1 MINHRST
8 LLAAAIAALFATGA
22 VAGDTKYKTDESKTL
37 DTTTQATPADPDA
50 AQSTDAPTAPST
62 TTAATSAGEPIDD
75 GMEETASAG
84 EERITDA
91 KFFERAASA
100 NMLEVQLGELA
111 KERGTTAD
119 VKAFAERMC
128 TDHGKKI
135 EEMKALAAKKNV
147 TLPTALIPQHQE
159 TLDRLTAIPAEEFDE
174 GYVDFM
180 VRAHR
185 DMETLLRNTA
195 EQTADNDIRT
205 FANDT
210 LKGVQDHYAHA
221 QKLDAQNVVAGTEDD
236 VPNDDDDT
244 NE

>member
-8 LLAAAIAALFATGA
+8 LLAAAVAALIATGA
-22 VAGDTKYKTDESKTL
+22 AADDTKLTNDETKTL
-37 DTTTQATPADPDA
+37 DTTTETVPADPA
-50 AQSTDAPTAPST
+50 AQSTDAPTAPAT
-62 TTAATSAGEPIDD
+62 TTAATAAGEPIDD
-75 GMEETASAG
+75 KMEEAASAG

-91 KFFERAASA
+91 KFFERGASA

-111 KERGTTAD
+111 QDKGTTAD
-119 VKAFAERMC
+119 VKAFGARMVA
-128 TDHGKKI
+128 DHGKKI

-147 TLPTALIPQHQE
+147 TLPTALLPDHQE
-159 TLDRLTAIPAEEFDE
+159 TLDRLSALPAAEFDE

-185 DMETLLRNTA
+185 DMDTLLRNVA

-221 QKLDAQNVVAGTEDD
+221 QKLDGENVVAGTEDD
-236 VPNDDDDT
+236 VVDDDT
-244 NE
+244 DE